1 VSGPGTAWFSDSS
14 QTNATAFFPGVGVY
28 GLRLTADDGALRV
41 SRDVTVTIQR
51 STATKPVTLVTQGSN
66 WKYLDDGSDQGTAWV
81 ARAFNDSAWKSGPA
95 PLGYGDA
102 NGQLP
107 ATTTGYGPDA
117 NNKYVTTYF
126 RRSFTVAA
134 PVSVT
139 DLVVNV
145 QRDDGVVVYLNGTAI
160 FTNNMPVG
168 PINYLTWAATTV
180 SGADETTFYSQAV
193 DASLLVSGTNVL
205 AAEIHQVN
213 GTSSDII
220 FDLELTGNSSP
231 VNQSPQVNAG
241 ADQTITL
248 PAGATLNG
256 TVSDDGL
263 PLPPGL
269 LAFGWT
275 KVSGPGNVTF
285 ANTNALRTTATFSTS
300 GTYVLRLG
308 ATDGSASADDDLT
321 VVVEDQVQPLLRI
334 ESVEL
339 PNGTSGNLRLRFTAV
354 LGQTYTV
361 QVRDS
366 LTTGSWRKLVDVPA
380 PAVTGSVAVSD
391 PDTASFPAR
400 YYRLVSPAQP

>member
-1 VSGPGTAWFSDSS
+1 
-14 QTNATAFFPGVGVY
+14 
-28 GLRLTADDGALRV
+28 
-41 SRDVTVTIQR
+41 
-51 STATKPVTLVTQGSN
+51 VTLVTQGSN

-81 ARAFNDSAWKSGPA
+81 ARAFDDRAWKSGPA

-102 NGQLP
+102 NGELP
-107 ATTTGYGPDA
+107 ATTTGYGPDG

-126 RRSFTVAA
+126 RRSFVVADPA
-134 PVSVT
+134 ALS
-139 DLVVNV
+139 DLAIAV
-145 QRDDGVVVYLNGTAI
+145 QRDDGVVVYLNGTPI
-160 FTNNMPVG
+160 FTNNMPAG
-168 PINYLTWAATTV
+168 PINYLTWASATV

-193 DASLLVSGTNVL
+193 DTSLLVSGTNVL

-220 FDLELTGNSSP
+220 FDLEMTGNSTP
-231 VNQSPQVNAG
+231 VNQSPQVSAG
-241 ADQTITL
+241 AGQTITL

-269 LAFGWT
+269 LAFTWT
-275 KVSGPGNVTF
+275 KVSGPGSVTF
-285 ANTNALRTTATFSTS
+285 ANTNALRTIATFSTA

-308 ATDGSASADDDLT
+308 ATDGAASASDDLT
-321 VVVEDQVQPLLRI
+321 VWVNDQVQPTLRI

-339 PNGTSGNLRLRFTAV
+339 RDGPLGNLRLHFTAV
-354 LGQTYTV
+354 AGQTYTV
-361 QVRDS
+361 QCCES

-380 PAVTGSVAVSD
+380 PAATGSVAVSD

-400 YYRLVSPAQP
+400 YYRLASPAQP